1 MYRFLKALYFIFYTL
16 ECRYQVVK
24 EVGKKVNKWKLTR
37 DPEVAWDVYWTDGM
51 VTVDMLYKMKPY
63 QRINHFPGMYNLS
76 RKSNMCMHLKVLRK
90 AYPKQFQ
97 FYPITWVL
105 PAEAGEFKEY
115 YRKVIH
121 IL

>member
-1 MYRFLKALYFIFYTL
+1 
-16 ECRYQVVK
+16 
-24 EVGKKVNKWKLTR
+24 
-37 DPEVAWDVYWTDGM
+37 M

-76 RKSNMCMHLKVLRK
+76 RKSNMCIHLKVLRK
-90 AYPKQFQ
+90 AFPKNYL

-115 YRKVIH
+115 YRKVYFRSTFYKIIYRTKRRSRYISSNQKPH
-121 IL
+121 AKEEGFLSSSTMMKFLLWSILSCRNI

>member
-1 MYRFLKALYFIFYTL
+1 
-16 ECRYQVVK
+16 
-24 EVGKKVNKWKLTR
+24 
-37 DPEVAWDVYWTDGM
+37 
-51 VTVDMLYKMKPY
+51 
-63 QRINHFPGMYNLS
+63 
-76 RKSNMCMHLKVLRK
+76 MHLKVLRK

-121 IL
+121 KKIHFLINIKPQNITQQTCKRSIIIYFSQWENCILIFKKYFYELLCT